1 MPEDANQIRHIFLNL
16 KISTSCRKCLT
27 FPNLKTRNIIDSV
40 ETTAEPHLSLKRL
53 RGRRGGEEWGEK
65 GEWWS
70 GGVVGLGGRGKRGS
84 GGKELISLSE
94 DVKRLNG
101 SSVTDFLAFRQ
112 TIRLLDNIR
121 KFA

>member
-1 MPEDANQIRHIFLNL
+1 M
-16 KISTSCRKCLT
+16 
-27 FPNLKTRNIIDSV
+27 
-40 ETTAEPHLSLKRL
+40 
-53 RGRRGGEEWGEK
+53 
-65 GEWWS
+65 
-70 GGVVGLGGRGKRGS
+70 GLGGRGKRGS

-121 KFA
+121 KFAWSIIDENLVKFRTESNNDFQYLNYLYQH

>member
-53 RGRRGGEEWGEK
+53 RGRRGGGRRGGE
-65 GEWWS
+65 
-70 GGVVGLGGRGKRGS
+70 GGVVEWGS
-84 GGKELISLSE
+84 GGIGGKAKKGQWGQRV
-94 DVKRLNG
+94 D
-101 SSVTDFLAFRQ
+101 
-112 TIRLLDNIR
+112 
-121 KFA
+121 